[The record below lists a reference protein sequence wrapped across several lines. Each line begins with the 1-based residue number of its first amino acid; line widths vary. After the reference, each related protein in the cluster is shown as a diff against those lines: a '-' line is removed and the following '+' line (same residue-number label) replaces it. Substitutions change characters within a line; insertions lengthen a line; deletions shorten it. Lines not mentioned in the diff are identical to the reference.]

1 MLKKARNNYIEDKY
15 LPENVTL
22 EQYYHLR
29 QDDVNAMLKHWTER
43 QAAGEVP
50 FRFKKEVAALVA
62 AARKNNR
69 TSGENDADS
78 DAGLDEGAVG
88 HSQSGNGSHALGNG
102 ESPGEVGTNSPNE
115 HALPGQGLG
124 NAAENPS
131 NVGWSLKHSDSRR

>member
-69 TSGENDADS
+69 TPEENDADS
-78 DAGLDEGAVG
+78 DSGLD
-88 HSQSGNGSHALGNG
+88 
-102 ESPGEVGTNSPNE
+102 VGTNSPNE
-115 HALPGQGLG
+115 RALPGQGLG
-124 NAAENPS
+124 NAADNPS